1 MAIDFQQV
9 YQKIKEIGSKVKERQ
24 RDIKLR
30 QILARKLLCDYA
42 TDLDGLRYKVGRGLE
57 ADPNLRCAL
66 PVDEPLDFHVAPP
79 DLPASAVLIAADGS
93 QINPDRHM
101 PVQYGLINVGALVYQ
116 LSSGQAPLV
125 STISDLLFDTDLLT
139 EAGTPLNESLVA
151 LRRDKQERQRLY
163 DLAAVVEPGHGP
175 VITFTDGPLEL
186 WGERDGENAVEFEK
200 KLAEYLNVL
209 RDLCRLGITTAGYVD
224 KPSSDLVAR
233 LLEIAIAGPD
243 DLQALRKYHP
253 LLGVSDRWL
262 YGEKGRSLLPP
273 GERSAVFA
281 IQTRSEKY
289 YNGSLAL
296 HFFYL
301 NVGTQ
306 QQPWPVRVEIPAW
319 VARDPAKLGLLHAV
333 LLSQC
338 RLMGAKPYPYLLH
351 RAHETAVVTLQERQ
365 QLEQMLML
373 ELRRQDAELDDSSNK
388 QAAKDLPGRSSY

>member
-9 YQKIKEIGSKVKERQ
+9 YQKIKEIGSMVKERQ
-24 RDIKLR
+24 RDIQLR
-30 QILARKLLCDYA
+30 QVLARKLLGDYA
-42 TDLDGLRYKVGRGLE
+42 TDLDGLRYKVGRALE

-66 PVDEPLDFHVAPP
+66 PVDEPLDFHAAPP
-79 DLPASAVLIAADGS
+79 ELPVSAVLIAADGS

-101 PVQYGLINVGALVYQ
+101 QVQYGLINVGALVYIHN
-116 LSSGQAPLV
+116 SGQAPLV
-125 STISDLLFDTDLLT
+125 STLSELLFDTDLLT
-139 EAGTPLNESLVA
+139 SDGRPLNESMVA
-151 LRRDKQERQRLY
+151 LRRDKQERQRLF
-163 DLAAVVEPGHGP
+163 DLAGVVDPGQGP
-175 VITFTDGPLEL
+175 IVTFTDGPLEL
-186 WGERDGENAVEFEK
+186 WGERDGDNAAEFEK

-243 DLQALRKYHP
+243 DLQALRRYHP

-301 NVGTQ
+301 NVGTK

-338 RLMGAKPYPYLLH
+338 RLMGSNPYPYLLH

-373 ELRRQDAELDDSSNK
+373 ELRRQDAELDDGSYK